1 MIGGSASTTTEASAS
16 ARLAAAVTA
25 IVWRRVMAITRR
37 SPGRADI
44 AEPGCIGA
52 HERVAVVDDVPDPG
66 DDGVQLAAD
75 IDLGVAGPADADGGP
90 LGGQLVEVELADAAE
105 RGAEGADPAA
115 RVDRAGS
122 VVAELEFVDVDVEE
136 FDLAGTV
143 SVEAAQA
150 RQRDRL
156 AS

>member
-1 MIGGSASTTTEASAS
+1 M
-16 ARLAAAVTA
+16 
-25 IVWRRVMAITRR
+25 
-37 SPGRADI
+37 SPI
-44 AEPGCIGA
+44 PET
-52 HERVAVVDDVPDPG
+52 
-66 DDGVQLAAD
+66 DGVQPAAD
-75 IDLGVAGPADADGGP
+75 IDLGVAGAADADGGP

-136 FDLAGTV
+136 LDLAGTV

-150 RQRDRL
+150 RQIVWRPEVAPTGFPFSAAAIRRPAAELLEQDGFDRPSRRRQRRTGHG
-156 AS
+156 ARHVADS